1 MRATHRSSLISL
13 GKSASVVAVVCAV
26 MAKLGIPVE
35 MMSQGAS
42 KVNISIVVPG
52 ERAKEAVQEL
62 HSSCFFEGKGCVK
75 PEEFCS

>member
-62 HSSCFFEGKGCVK
+62 HSCFFEGKGCVK